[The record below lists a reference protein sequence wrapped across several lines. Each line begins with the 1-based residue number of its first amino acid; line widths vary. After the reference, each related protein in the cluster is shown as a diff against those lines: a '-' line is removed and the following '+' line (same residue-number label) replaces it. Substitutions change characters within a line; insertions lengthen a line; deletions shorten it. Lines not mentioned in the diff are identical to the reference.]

1 MVALVDLI
9 VKNRWEKEFNKG
21 SNKDYPN
28 IELVRL
34 EKWFFNNK
42 PGKLIE
48 YGFGSGVNTC
58 HMAKCG
64 YSIEG
69 MDATEG
75 AVKTAK
81 LKLTKNN
88 ILDNKVKLQSLE
100 PGAVK
105 LPFDDNSFDY
115 AIIISVISLLGNVDR
130 IKLVLSELKRVLK
143 PGGKIIADVNS
154 NNSQFALDGKYMGDN
169 IYVNSG
175 RDKNQEDIFCFCP
188 NNEKVFQEIF
198 SQYFKI
204 VDVGRSTSILMNNS
218 TDEFIYCGSKD

>member
-1 MVALVDLI
+1 MVTLVDLT

-100 PGAVK
+100 SGSVK
-105 LPFDDNSFDY
+105 LPFEDDSFDY
-115 AIIISVISLLGNVDR
+115 AIIISVISLLGNLDR

-143 PGGKIIADVNS
+143 SGGKIIADVNTNKS
-154 NNSQFALDGKYMGDN
+154 SFAIQGTHIGNN
-169 IYVNSG
+169 IYENIG
-175 RDKNQEDIFCFCP
+175 RDKDQEKILCYCP
-188 NNEKVFQEIF
+188 DSEDHFKEIF
-198 SQYFKI
+198 IKYFKI
-204 VDVGRSTSILMNNS
+204 VNIGRSTSIIMNNS
-218 TDEFIYCGSKD
+218 TDEFIFCGKK